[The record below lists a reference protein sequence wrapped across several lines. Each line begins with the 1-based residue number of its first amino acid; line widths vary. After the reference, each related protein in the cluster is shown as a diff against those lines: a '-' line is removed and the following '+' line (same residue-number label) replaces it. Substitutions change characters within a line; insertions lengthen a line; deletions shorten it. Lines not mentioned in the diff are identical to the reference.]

1 MKTTKRAARAALVV
15 VLAFAAVAP
24 VRAADPTCRASWD
37 LSAAYLADPTL
48 CASPEWDLF
57 RSEGATGAL
66 TSLPNTRTNW
76 GTVEGIFGTEGT
88 ESCNYHGCF
97 PVVAVNRTGFDQ
109 VIPLT
114 GNSLVVPAGAVWIH
128 PAAPENGKNGNA
140 AVAFRSPFTGRAYV
154 TIALTRIHPG
164 LISWEVDVNGKVKRA
179 PEILASGTGTYAA
192 ELDLEKGD
200 LLTVRVDSAT
210 DGYGADSSLL
220 TFTVDRLVAP

>member
-15 VLAFAAVAP
+15 ISLAAAAP
-24 VRAADPTCRASWD
+24 VRAAETTCRTSWD
-37 LSAAYLADPTL
+37 LASAYLTDPTL
-48 CASPEWDLF
+48 CGSPEWDLF

-66 TSLPNTRTNW
+66 TALPNTRTNW
-76 GTVEGIFGTEGT
+76 GMVEGIFGTEGT

-97 PVVAVNRTGFDQ
+97 PVVAVNRTGIDQ

-114 GNSLVVPAGAVWIH
+114 DGTLVVPAGAVWIH

-140 AVAFRSPFTGRAYV
+140 AVAFRSPFTGRASV

-220 TFTVDRLVAP
+220 TFTVNRLAAP